1 MAVDLLIS
9 QLPAIVI
16 DGIVFGLQLSLISV
30 GIVMI
35 FGLGRILNLSHG
47 EFAVL
52 SGIVTALLL
61 HTVGIVLAIII
72 GIIASTLLGAILYK
86 VVLFYTFKLH
96 GEHRTLIGFFV
107 TLGLALLLHG
117 YLTNQFTGTILIIR
131 PPITTVSISGYTFRL
146 SSILSGV
153 ISTLLLIGLA
163 SFLKRTKVGKAI
175 RAVSQNEVGAIISG
189 IPVSKILLIVFV
201 IGAALAGSSGIIRG
215 LYTNLEPHQGIELTI
230 LALLVAVVGG
240 VRSVFGTMI
249 AGIILGIVYIVVNF
263 LIGTYISFVVLLIS
277 AAVTILI
284 KPQGLLGDR
293 D

>member
-1 MAVDLLIS
+1 MDLFIS
-9 QLPAIVI
+9 QLPAIIV

-47 EFAVL
+47 ELAVVA
-52 SGIVTALLL
+52 GIVTALLIPTIG
-61 HTVGIVLAIII
+61 TVPAVLI
-72 GIIASTLLGAILYK
+72 GITTSTFLGVILYR
-86 VVLFYTFKLH
+86 VVLFTVFKLH

-117 YLTNQFTGTILIIR
+117 YLTNQYTGTILILR
-131 PPITTVSISGYTFRL
+131 PPITTVTISGYTFRV
-146 SSILSGV
+146 SSILAGI
-153 ISTLLLIGLA
+153 ISALLLIGLA
-163 SFLKRTKVGKAI
+163 FFLKRTRVGKAI
-175 RAVSQNEVGAIISG
+175 RAVSQNEVGAMISG

-201 IGAALAGSSGIIRG
+201 IGAALAGSGGIIRG
-215 LYTNLEPHQGIELTI
+215 LSSNLESHHGIELTI

-249 AGIILGIVYIVVNF
+249 AGIILGVVYMIVNF

-277 AAVTILI
+277 AATTILI
-284 KPQGLLGDR
+284 KPQGLLGEKD
-293 D
+293 